1 MTEIFKTFSKT
12 LQCVRPISG
21 INKTREMYVKFSSQ
35 LPSVVTYHTCRKLK
49 LQFPVKDVVCLNKTD
64 KSGVSS

>member
-1 MTEIFKTFSKT
+1 MTEIFKVFSET

-21 INKTREMYVKFSSQ
+21 ISKTREMYVKFSSQ
-35 LPSVVTYHTCRKLK
+35 LLSVATYQTWRKLK